1 MELISV
7 SAQESREI
15 VSLDMDRLTAQ
26 ALRLSPSMITLRDL
40 FRVLWTKYQMI
51 PPSAKSV
58 PRSLLTHLRM
68 FLPYRH
74 RSTYQLRHFVRRVLK
89 DARYDAL
96 VKVMVSPPVDSAL
109 GKALQEAFP
118 ELKEVVVI
126 PDLSQADPSALNF
139 YLGLVAAKT
148 FAPHFVEGQKIG
160 LGGGRAVFAFAKSL
174 PNFVKVNRLHFYAL
188 SVFRDSLVSIADAE
202 KAIGELVVDSRWKHS
217 ENGREFE
224 GVVNP
229 KGVKGHDL
237 DWAFVGIGELRE
249 NAWRDYADELFFDFS
264 AAQKAGAVAE
274 LLFHFFSADGKS
286 PVFPLKGLENF
297 ETAPISVLREM
308 VRLGRPVVAL
318 AGGKGKALA
327 VLAVYKAH
335 QYGGPLFNY
344 LVTDEACAAEMLRL
358 AGYPKRMSDLPNRSE
373 WWEFKN
379 QFLVTH
385 LRYSASPPC
394 KTNTEI
400 ARRLGLPRKKVQQL
414 LKEATEGTKKPSPL
428 FSFSIRVP
436 SPEFSLEIALI
447 RRYKLLD
454 ARVVP
459 HFVDSSEQLTHL
471 GAAAAQLFCELLRDR
486 TSITIGLGSGY
497 EVRTMVE
504 CLDLPHTL
512 RHFPKLRRLEFWGLS
527 ESPLLTLTQGLS
539 TQTIVAS
546 IALRCSVEN
555 LKTQVRCHYFSPRL
569 AFENLDAAFF
579 TVRSPYEGD
588 PRFLESAG
596 LKGAKSVWEKQP
608 IGFLLNQFFDR
619 FGNPILPEGH
629 TKCISSSILQ
639 SLVSSEKPVIALN
652 ARAFEDSKQHAMA
665 LKVAC
670 VNRLVNS
677 LVVPRPIAEA
687 LLQG

>member
-1 MELISV
+1 MAELTSLTSDIDNWTS
-7 SAQESREI
+7 QPPP
-15 VSLDMDRLTAQ
+15 VSLRG
-26 ALRLSPSMITLRDL
+26 R
-40 FRVLWTKYQMI
+40 
-51 PPSAKSV
+51 
-58 PRSLLTHLRM
+58 
-68 FLPYRH
+68 
-74 RSTYQLRHFVRRVLK
+74 
-89 DARYDAL
+89 
-96 VKVMVSPPVDSAL
+96 
-109 GKALQEAFP
+109 
-118 ELKEVVVI
+118 
-126 PDLSQADPSALNF
+126 
-139 YLGLVAAKT
+139 
-148 FAPHFVEGQKIG
+148 KIG

-217 ENGREFE
+217 ENGKEFE
-224 GVVNP
+224 
-229 KGVKGHDL
+229 
-237 DWAFVGIGELRE
+237 
-249 NAWRDYADELFFDFS
+249 
-264 AAQKAGAVAE
+264 
-274 LLFHFFSADGKS
+274 
-286 PVFPLKGLENF
+286 
-297 ETAPISVLREM
+297 
-308 VRLGRPVVAL
+308 
-318 AGGKGKALA
+318 A

-373 WWEFKN
+373 WWELKN

-400 ARRLGLPRKKVQQL
+400 ARQLGLPRKKVQQL

-447 RRYKLLD
+447 HRYKLLD

-459 HFVDSSEQLTHL
+459 HFADSSEQLTHL

-546 IALRCSVEN
+546 IALRCSAEN

-579 TVRSPYEGD
+579 TVRSPYEGN

-619 FGNPILPEGH
+619 FGNPILPEGQ
-629 TKCISSSILQ
+629 TKCIPLGILR
-639 SLVSSEKPVIALN
+639 SLVASERPIIALN
-652 ARAFEDSKQHAMA
+652 ARAFEDPKQHAAA

-670 VNRLVNS
+670 VNGLVNC

-687 LLQG
+687 LLEG